1 MNDTIAPRT
10 SEGNSAASGFHL
22 SDTIDWSSQ
31 SAQDK
36 NQTLVITVPISAPTQ
51 FFPAEVVDA
60 PDRLGDSE

>member
-10 SEGNSAASGFHL
+10 TEGSSAASGFHL

-36 NQTLVITVPISAPTQ
+36 NRVLVITVPIPAPTRLL
-51 FFPAEVVDA
+51 PAEVVDA
-60 PDRLGDSE
+60 PSRFGDHE